1 MSELA
6 QGDEGRTVQDL
17 VALVGGWVGERGGLT
32 GVGVAV
38 EEAVPAE
45 LREVALGRALCQQ
58 LAVDARLVDLGD
70 VAHLIRQQAVDCE
83 SRR

>member
-6 QGDEGRTVQDL
+6 QGGEGWTVQDL
-17 VALVGGWVGERGGLT
+17 IYVSRSLYEGGALTR
-32 GVGVAV
+32 VGVAV

-83 SRR
+83 S